1 MRKLSLIYL
10 LLLITLPIHALDSIS
25 VEIVRRLDMLMTDSL
40 LRHSQMGMYVY
51 DISDDTLLYA
61 HNELQLMRP
70 ASCQKVVTAVTAI
83 SELGEDY
90 KFRTGIYLEG
100 TRQGSTFKGNI
111 IVRAGFDPL
120 LRSSEVSQMIDV
132 LRKKGIKSISG
143 NLLLDLTIKD
153 TLSRGSGW
161 CWDDDDKIIRPLYL
175 DGKPKF
181 AAPFRNLLRKAGIQL
196 KGRTLQRAVPKGAEC
211 VTEFQRPITAV
222 LLPMMKESD
231 NLCAEAVFY
240 QLAAHSQKPRASAKD
255 AVKYINA
262 LIDTLG
268 LDAKHYRIADG
279 SGLSLYNY
287 ATPELFGHLLRYAY
301 RTPQVLP
308 AFYDS
313 LPIYGEDG
321 TLKKRHL
328 SPHAIG
334 NVHAKTG
341 SVTGVSTL
349 AGYCTTAHGHTLC
362 FVIFNQGL
370 IRAAHGR
377 AYQDRVLEALTAGMP
392 TAEVLG
398 SASLPNE

>member
-161 CWDDDDKIIRPLYL
+161 CWALQCGRPGFDLWV
-175 DGKPKF
+175 GK
-181 AAPFRNLLRKAGIQL
+181 
-196 KGRTLQRAVPKGAEC
+196 
-211 VTEFQRPITAV
+211 
-222 LLPMMKESD
+222 
-231 NLCAEAVFY
+231 
-240 QLAAHSQKPRASAKD
+240 
-255 AVKYINA
+255 
-262 LIDTLG
+262 
-268 LDAKHYRIADG
+268 
-279 SGLSLYNY
+279 
-287 ATPELFGHLLRYAY
+287 
-301 RTPQVLP
+301 
-308 AFYDS
+308 
-313 LPIYGEDG
+313 
-321 TLKKRHL
+321 
-328 SPHAIG
+328 
-334 NVHAKTG
+334 
-341 SVTGVSTL
+341 
-349 AGYCTTAHGHTLC
+349 
-362 FVIFNQGL
+362 
-370 IRAAHGR
+370 
-377 AYQDRVLEALTAGMP
+377 MP
-392 TAEVLG
+392 
-398 SASLPNE
+398 